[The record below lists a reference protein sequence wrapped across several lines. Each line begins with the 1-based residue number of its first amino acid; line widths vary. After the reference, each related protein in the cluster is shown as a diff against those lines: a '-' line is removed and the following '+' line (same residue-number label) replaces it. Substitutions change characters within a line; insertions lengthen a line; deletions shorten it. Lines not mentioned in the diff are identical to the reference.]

1 MRDDP
6 ITIRPAR
13 PDDAEAISALIT
25 GLAHYG
31 LADPSRPQDAANFL
45 ASISP
50 AGVAAALADAR
61 YRYHVAEHDGEIV
74 GVVAMR
80 DETHLYHLFVAE
92 AFHGRWIAGRLWE
105 VARHSILFTGG
116 PVRFTVNSSRHAVP
130 VYERFG
136 FVATDTE
143 QVKDGVAFVP
153 MVMAERE
160 DSDADRE
167 PASPEEEAVYD
178 LEYWIYPEG
187 DDEHFPLTDLTPRI
201 LRPIRTRSTPVL
213 GWGTHRIA
221 VEGAEIVFSEEGRA
235 VQVFFDHV
243 QGMTPARAK
252 ALIEEIRENIERETG
267 QKTVLYGG

>member
-6 ITIRPAR
+6 ITVRPAR
-13 PDDAEAISALIT
+13 PEDAEAISALIT
-25 GLAHYG
+25 GLTHYG
-31 LADPSRPQDAANFL
+31 LADPSRPQDAPNFL

-50 AGVAAALADAR
+50 AGVAAAMADAR
-61 YRYHVAEHDGEIV
+61 YRYHVAEHEGQIV

-105 VARHSILFTGG
+105 VARHSVRFPEG
-116 PVRFTVNSSRHAVP
+116 PVRFTVNSSRYAVP
-130 VYERFG
+130 VYERLG
-136 FVATDTE
+136 FVAADTE
-143 QVKDGVAFVP
+143 QVKEGVAFVP
-153 MVMAERE
+153 MVMAERG
-160 DSDADRE
+160 DSDAERE

-178 LEYWIYPEG
+178 LEYWIYAEG
-187 DDEHFPLTDLTPRI
+187 DELLHLTDLTPRI
-201 LRPIRTRSTPVL
+201 LRPIRTRSSPVL